1 MEIKFDVK
9 GASRKDLVKVIADTL
24 GVKAEYQG
32 MPSVAFVIGDFTVT
46 KEGTL
51 VFADDVNADEILK
64 ALAANAFYPVD
75 EGKDD
80 EKKEAEP
87 EEPTGLTIEIPADK
101 VNVDNLQKLL
111 DAKGWLFRKALGV
124 ESLAFEVT
132 EDKVSF
138 PRFSHTDTD
147 LTTAYTQFISALC
160 KMSIEQKRITA
171 REKAV
176 ANEKYA
182 FRCFLLRLGFIGDEY
197 KQSRKLL
204 LANLD
209 GSSALKTVKNA
220 GTDDQDLPETESHDS
235 TGTECQESAESSNQ
249 DLPESEEAAN
259 EQISE

>member
-138 PRFSHTDTD
+138 PWFSHTDTD

>member
-32 MPSVAFVIGDFTVT
+32 MPSVAYKIGDFTVT

-51 VFADDVNADEILK
+51 VFADEVNPDDVLK

-75 EGKDD
+75 EDKADD
-80 EKKEAEP
+80 KKEP
-87 EEPTGLTIEIPADK
+87 EEPAGLIIEIPADK

-138 PRFSHTDTD
+138 PWFSHTDTD

-160 KMSIEQKRITA
+160 RMSVEQKRITA

-209 GSSALKTVKNA
+209 GSSAFKTVKNA

>member
-9 GASRKDLVKVIADTL
+9 GESRKDLVKVISDTL

-32 MPSVAFVIGDFTVT
+32 MPTVAFVIGDFTVT

-51 VFADDVNADEILK
+51 VFADEVNADDVLK

-75 EGKDD
+75 EDKAD
-80 EKKEAEP
+80 EKKAQ
-87 EEPTGLTIEIPADK
+87 EEQTGLTIEIPADK

-111 DAKGWLFRKALGV
+111 DAKGWLIRKALGI

-138 PRFSHTDTD
+138 PWFSYTDTD
-147 LTTAYTQFISALC
+147 LTTACTQFIAAIC
-160 KMSIEQKRITA
+160 RMSVEQKRITA

-182 FRCFLLRLGFIGDEY
+182 FRCFLLRLGFIGDEF

-209 GSSALKTVKNA
+209 GSSAFKTIKNT
-220 GTDDQDLPETESHDS
+220 GTD
-235 TGTECQESAESSNQ
+235 GQESAESSNQ
-249 DLPESEEAAN
+249 DLPESEEVAN
-259 EQISE
+259 ESVSE

>member
-9 GASRKDLVKVIADTL
+9 GESRKDLVKVISDAL

-32 MPSVAFVIGDFTVT
+32 MPTVAFVIGDFTVT

-51 VFADDVNADEILK
+51 VFADEVNADDVLK
-64 ALAANAFYPVD
+64 ALAANAFYPVTD
-75 EGKDD
+75 E
-80 EKKEAEP
+80 EKKTEQDESA
-87 EEPTGLTIEIPADK
+87 GLTIEIPADK

-111 DAKGWLFRKALGV
+111 DAKGWLIRKALGI

-138 PRFSHTDTD
+138 PWFSHTDTD
-147 LTTAYTQFISALC
+147 LTTACTQFIAAIC
-160 KMSIEQKRITA
+160 RMSVEQKRITA

-176 ANEKYA
+176 TNEKYA

-209 GSSALKTVKNA
+209 GSSAFKTVQTK
-220 GTDDQDLPETESHDS
+220 
-235 TGTECQESAESSNQ
+235 
-249 DLPESEEAAN
+249 EEVAN
-259 EQISE
+259 ESVSE